1 MDKKT
6 ILEDLKA
13 GKISLEEAEELLNKK
28 DDNTDSRNFE
38 FDFANFGS
46 KISEKINKAMQ
57 FPGLK
62 VDIRGFKANKDDDK
76 EETAWDSILKLA
88 PFASAATLRKMIEKE
103 LAKGENIDWSRF
115 VQLAPFLDDE
125 AIASICESALKDAS
139 PNIEVVVQLAPFLDS
154 DILMNLIK
162 NSEGV
167 ISLKQVHK
175 FAPFLDE
182 EDVDALLEMFLENS
196 DI

>member
-1 MDKKT
+1 MDKKA

-13 GKISLEEAEELLNKK
+13 GKITLEEAEELLNKK
-28 DDNTDSRNFE
+28 EDDSDSRNFE
-38 FDFANFGS
+38 FDFANLGS

-62 VDIRGFKANKDDDK
+62 VDIRGFKANKDDK
-76 EETAWDSILKLA
+76 EDTTWDSIIKLA
-88 PFASAATLRKMIEKE
+88 PFASAATLRKIIEKE
-103 LAKGENIDWSRF
+103 LAKGENVDWSRF
-115 VQLAPFLDDE
+115 VQLAPFLDNE
-125 AIASICESALKDAS
+125 TMTSICDSALKETN

-154 DILMNLIK
+154 DVLMNLIK
-162 NSEGV
+162 NSEGK

-182 EDVDALLEMFLENS
+182 KDVDSLLEKFLE
-196 DI
+196 DTEI